1 MRKFF
6 FVLLF
11 ILAIT
16 LTGCHSS
23 APPHTETDTP
33 PESILE
39 SDVQQ
44 NTILDLSSPAIPSPN
59 ESDASSVLQEDLESE
74 TDVSPSKNTESKP
87 PIQIDSTTSTS
98 RTEEKPPIKTHPDDS
113 TQDKPEPPPD
123 EPNAVASDAKAIA
136 DKVVKYINQYRNEK
150 GVSTAVRLPGLT
162 KYAEYR
168 SRQLVSNFAHDTDD
182 ERAAATALKYGE
194 YIDPALYG
202 MNGKP
207 YYTACAGEAIAKAGY
222 TGTVD
227 EVAKSLAM
235 LVKNSPEHWSYVGSS
250 EYRYIGVGITY
261 KSGMWYCNI
270 AMTIE
275 NSDEK

>member
-33 PESILE
+33 PESVLE

-44 NTILDLSSPAIPSPN
+44 NTVSDLSLPEIPSPN

-74 TDVSPSKNTESKP
+74 TDVSPSKNTESNP
-87 PIQIDSTTSTS
+87 PTPIGSTASTS
-98 RTEEKPPIKTHPDDS
+98 QTEEKQPIKTHPDNS
-113 TQDKPEPPPD
+113 TQNKP

-136 DKVVKYINQYRNEK
+136 DKVVKYINQYRNEQ

-162 KYAEYR
+162 EYAEYR

-250 EYRYIGVGITY
+250 QYQYIAVGVTY
-261 KSGMWYCNI
+261 DNGLWYCDI
-270 AMTIE
+270 AMAIE